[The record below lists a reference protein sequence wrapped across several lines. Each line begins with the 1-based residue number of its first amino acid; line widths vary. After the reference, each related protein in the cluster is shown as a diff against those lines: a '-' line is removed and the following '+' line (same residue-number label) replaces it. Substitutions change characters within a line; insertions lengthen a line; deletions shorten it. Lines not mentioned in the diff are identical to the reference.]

1 MTQRVLIVEDDPLI
15 AMDLEAIAS
24 ETGAAATV
32 CSSVREAFE
41 HLERSEFELALLDV
55 DVTDGQTFGVA
66 RRLRER
72 RVPVCFV
79 SAVRVAD
86 IPADIADAPL
96 VPKPYRVAELRERIR
111 AGM

>member
-32 CSSVREAFE
+32 CSSVREALAR
-41 HLERSEFELALLDV
+41 LEAGDFELALLDV
-55 DVTDGQTFGVA
+55 DVTDGQTFDVA

-72 RVPVCFV
+72 NVPVCFV
-79 SAVRVAD
+79 SAVRLVD

-96 VPKPYRVAELRERIR
+96 VPKPYRPAELRERIR
-111 AGM
+111 ARL

>member
-15 AMDLEAIAS
+15 AMDLEAIATES
-24 ETGAAATV
+24 GAAPTV

-41 HLERSEFELALLDV
+41 RLEAGDFELALLDI

-72 RVPVCFV
+72 QVPVCFV

-96 VPKPYRVAELRERIR
+96 VPKPYRVAELKERIR
-111 AGM
+111 AGL